1 MTVTLAVAP
10 QARATQPEG
19 PIQVSSVDC
28 ERLARFEIPNA
39 NISTAQPVAPGGF
52 VGPPANFT
60 GADLSAFYKKLPA
73 FCRIVAQAK
82 PTADSNITV
91 ELWMPLDGWNGK
103 LQGLGNGGFAG
114 LIDTFGL
121 GAAMAKGYAAVA
133 TDAGHAG
140 APADASWAL
149 GHPEKVV
156 DFGHRGI
163 HEMTRVAKLVVAQF
177 YGSAPKHAY
186 FEGCSDGGR
195 EALMEAQRYPGD
207 YDGILAG
214 APANAWSTMLAA
226 GAGAMQALMDNP
238 AAYIPNRKL
247 AFLQH
252 ASLAACDALDGV
264 KDHVIADPAK
274 CHFDPQTLLCKGDDA
289 SDCLTQPQIDAV
301 KALYAGTKDQ
311 HGAVIF
317 PGFTMG
323 DETSWK
329 EWLIGEDPGSALGAR
344 FVRNYFRYMVTGDP
358 KTNVLAISVD
368 DLLRQSRAEEA
379 ADLDATN
386 PDLSRFAARGGKLIL
401 YHGWND
407 PAISPYNTVAY
418 FESVQKQMGAD
429 KVDTF
434 ARLYMIPGMEHCAQG
449 PGASAFGQFGMESAA
464 SPKYGLFDSLQNWVE
479 KGSPDATVI
488 ATKYK
493 AGKDGAI
500 EPDFTRPLC
509 AWPKV
514 PHYTGNGDPN
524 DAANFTCA
532 VP

>member
-1 MTVTLAVAP
+1 MTGIIRLTAVLLATSAPLFAADCPSLKNLNLPNTTITLAETITTGTVAP
-10 QARATQPEG
+10 
-19 PIQVSSVDC
+19 DD
-28 ERLARFEIPNA
+28 
-39 NISTAQPVAPGGF
+39 
-52 VGPPANFT
+52 GPPLH
-60 GADLSAFYKKLPA
+60 GLPA
-73 FCRIVAQAK
+73 FCRVAGELH
-82 PTADSNITV
+82 PTSDSRIRFEVWLPT
-91 ELWMPLDGWNGK
+91 DTWNGR
-103 LQGLGNGGFAG
+103 LLGTGNGGFAG
-114 LIDTFGL
+114 SMWPQELASYLKRGF
-121 GAAMAKGYAAVA
+121 AVSG
-133 TDAGHAG
+133 TDAGHDAEG
-140 APADASWAL
+140 TDASWAF
-149 GHPEKVV
+149 GHPEKIK
-156 DFGHRGI
+156 DFGWRAI
-163 HEMTRVAKLVVAQF
+163 HLTAQTAKQITDAF
-177 YGSAPKHAY
+177 YGKPADKSY
-186 FEGCSDGGR
+186 FDSCSDGGR
-195 EALMEAQRYPGD
+195 EALMEAQRFPDD

-226 GAGAMQALMDNP
+226 GAGAMQTLMDNP
-238 AAYIPNRKL
+238 SAYIPDRKL

-264 KDHVIADPAK
+264 RDHVIGDPSK

-301 KALYAGTKDQ
+301 KVFYSGTKDQ

-358 KTNVLAISVD
+358 KTNVLSASVD
-368 DLLRQSRAEEA
+368 DLLRQSREKEA
-379 ADLDATN
+379 ANLDATN
-386 PDLSRFAARGGKLIL
+386 PDLSRFAGHGGKLIL

-418 FESVQKQMGAD
+418 FESVEKHMGAD

-434 ARLYMIPGMEHCAQG
+434 ARLYMIPGMEHCSNG

-479 KGSPDATVI
+479 KGAPDATVI

-493 AGKDGAI
+493 QGNNGAM
-500 EPDFTRPLC
+500 ETDFTRPLC

-514 PHYTGNGDPN
+514 AHYTGNGDPS
-524 DAANFTCA
+524 DAASFTCQ
-532 VP
+532 